1 MCTTIPDGYYFS
13 KKGKI
18 CKLSKTCKSKNVRR
32 QLNLNFVQA
41 TEFKDH
47 CKHMAE
53 FRYQRFREECSA
65 VSYTQ
70 IDLCSVV
77 KPPEMQPLMLVCSVS

>member
-13 KKGKI
+13 KKGSI

-32 QLNLNFVQA
+32 QLNLNFAQV

-47 CKHMAE
+47 YKHMAE

-77 KPPEMQPLMLVCSVS
+77 QPPEMHL